1 MGFHFLLHRLFL
13 NQESNSGLQHWQ
25 ADYLPLSHQGH
36 PLDNTAFAHFHGVNI
51 GLAKKFIQ
59 VFRTM
64 LREKQYELVGQV
76 STSTMVN
83 LKLPFSWYTTHCHW
97 EEMHTIDSHSQQK
110 PTLAHHREGV
120 ERTQRSVSILEEA
133 PAAEVEEAPS
143 PDDLCTVDCR
153 RGR

>member
-1 MGFHFLLHRLFL
+1 
-13 NQESNSGLQHWQ
+13 
-25 ADYLPLSHQGH
+25 
-36 PLDNTAFAHFHGVNI
+36 
-51 GLAKKFIQ
+51 
-59 VFRTM
+59 M